1 MLLITCSLLRWNQLI
16 LEWKFRDISCIKV
29 LQWNQCPLDASTTKS
44 SKRIQSHSFHSKYA
58 RGRFSQDSNLQAR
71 SQGLGLTILL
81 VVPFVLYIWTWA
93 LSSAFNHLVAQTQ
106 STLGWMSF
114 VSIYLG
120 RQACGGPYLSLF
132 GQNMDT
138 FKAQFPTPWL
148 WSGPV
153 KTLAMEN
160 TLPEHYVYAGYL
172 HVQFSM
178 EAIWTD

>member
-1 MLLITCSLLRWNQLI
+1 MWLTQSYLLLIIFINHVINYMLTFTWNQLT

-58 RGRFSQDSNLQAR
+58 RGRFSQDSNLQAS

-81 VVPFVLYIWTWA
+81 VVPFVLYIWAWA

-138 FKAQFPTPWL
+138 FKAQFPTPGCDPAQWKL
-148 WSGPV
+148 
-153 KTLAMEN
+153 
-160 TLPEHYVYAGYL
+160 
-172 HVQFSM
+172 
-178 EAIWTD
+178 